1 MSSDERINITT
12 GNLWL
17 SIWQLSWPML
27 LIMVFNFLVGMTDIY
42 VAGFIGPE
50 VQAVVGFV
58 SQIFFV
64 NIIIANA
71 VSIGTT
77 ALLSRSIGAGDF
89 AGAVKIARQSL
100 IFGILAALV
109 LMMAGLALYRELV
122 AIAGFPENIRGL
134 AERFIRIFALSL
146 GPNYILIISNAVFRA
161 SGEVKKVLVTMFL
174 VSAVNILGNFVLV
187 FGIPPF
193 PKMGD
198 IGIALSTALA
208 VTAGM
213 IINFILFSFSR
224 WRTIFR
230 TPAAVSGNTIKK
242 IIGLSWP
249 AALLQIAW
257 NAGSI
262 VLYNILGRLGSA
274 SITALAALTNGL
286 RIEAIIYL
294 PAYALNMAAAVLVGQ
309 NLGAK
314 NVVRAEEV
322 GWKIASSG
330 IALISVMAIII
341 FIRAEAFASI
351 VTGNPSVLK
360 ETVRYLRFNM
370 VSEPFMALS
379 SILGGGLQGAGDTK
393 GTMRIIII
401 AMWVIRLP
409 LAYLLALGLGY
420 GARGVWTAMVISMV
434 IQSILIAYRFHR
446 GPWRGITLDP

>member
-1 MSSDERINITT
+1 MSFDERINITT

-27 LIMVFNFLVGMTDIY
+27 LIMIFNFLVGMTDIY

-58 SQIFFV
+58 SQLFFL

-71 VSIGTT
+71 VSIATI
-77 ALLSRSIGAGDF
+77 ALLARSIGAGDF
-89 AGAVKIARQSL
+89 DGAVKIARQSL
-100 IFGILAALV
+100 IFGILAALAI
-109 LMMAGLALYRELV
+109 MIAGLAFPREIV
-122 AIAGFPENIRGL
+122 AIAGFPENIWSI

-174 VSAVNILGNFVLV
+174 VSAVNIIGNFVLV

-193 PKMGD
+193 PKMGY

-213 IINFILFSFSR
+213 IINFILFAFSR
-224 WRTIFR
+224 WRAIYKA
-230 TPAAVSGNTIKK
+230 PAEVSGETIKK
-242 IIGLSWP
+242 IISLSWP
-249 AALLQIAW
+249 AALLQAAW

-262 VLYNILGRLGSA
+262 LLYNILGRLGSI

-314 NVVRAEEV
+314 NAARAEEV
-322 GWKIASSG
+322 GWKIVSSG

-341 FIRAEAFASI
+341 FIWAETFASI
-351 VTGNPSVLK
+351 VTSNPSVLK

-379 SILGGGLQGAGDTK
+379 SILGGGLQGAGDTR

-409 LAYLLALGLGY
+409 LAYLLALGLGF
-420 GARGVWTAMVISMV
+420 GAKGVWTAMVISMV
-434 IQSILIAYRFHR
+434 IQGILMAHRFRH
-446 GPWRGITLDP
+446 GLWKGITLEH